1 MSADIMT
8 TEFIQRLQNKNN
20 KSMRVDLLQIKYDD
34 YILDC
39 DQKLVLKLKIEELQ
53 NNLSSYTLGPF
64 EIEIEQNSPSWLNAR
79 RYRITAS
86 DCKSFYTS
94 KDLTNLINTK
104 LWLETQDISHLPAID
119 YGRENES
126 TAIQEYLA
134 SINRTQIKRP
144 GLIVNN
150 KFPGLGCSPD
160 GLIFENNELLYCI
173 EIKCPYTLKNC
184 SPLT

>member
-1 MSADIMT
+1 MT